1 MSCKI
6 GDFATIRHNDLR
18 DLTTKILSKVCN
30 DTEIEPKFVS
40 LSGED
45 LAHGTANRSNE
56 ARLDVRARGFGERG
70 QQAFYN
76 LRLPAFAYISINR
89 CNNVR
94 L

>member
-30 DTEIEPKFVS
+30 DTEIEPNFVP
-40 LSGED
+40 LSRED
-45 LAHGTANRSNE
+45 LAHGSANRSNE
-56 ARLDVRARGFGERG
+56 ARLDVRPRGFVERG

-76 LRLPAFAYISINR
+76 LRLSTFAYISINR